1 MPGRQLGALLQTHG
15 GNSETK
21 LMKEIPYELIKDDQK
36 KKLWKN
42 NEANMTLY
50 NALPCK
56 EYAKYSCV
64 KPPRRFERGR
74 GNSFDNKGGE
84 SSKKKRVGYNC
95 EIEAHFASECKMS
108 KETKAFV
115 RGAWSDENP
124 IRTLGDYSKPIH
136 DGYRNTI
143 ELPEGNNVAI
153 SLPQDVPSTSDR
165 RLIELKNQVQRL
177 MKAHLAAKQ
186 PVQVNKITSSCEIY
200 SGPHDTQFFIENHE
214 PTFVEYASSHTDK
227 VGGKCKMTNKID
239 IVLKAITDRITGALP
254 SDAVKN
260 PKLNVNYTSLVL
272 STRSYPTRD
281 PQCSSHS
288 PNSVNV
294 SKTCSKETNHSQKD
308 RLQMVTEIRT
318 RQTKEPQQ
326 TLKDKFKDLHLN
338 FPILEVIAHAPM
350 YNAILDKYVENLE
363 LRKNGSAFIQDG
375 TKSYPVGIVRD
386 VEVYIKRH
394 KFLNDFYIIN
404 MKKDLETPLLVGRGF
419 IATAIAV
426 IDCRKAKIA
435 IGEEINR
442 SVFRV
447 KGIKLGEEEAPYWT
461 KLGKKESYR
470 PQPSSDGVGAQTPY
484 YARKEFMDCHLPK
497 E

>member
-1 MPGRQLGALLQTHG
+1 MG
-15 GNSETK
+15 
-21 LMKEIPYELIKDDQK
+21 
-36 KKLWKN
+36 
-42 NEANMTLY
+42 
-50 NALPCK
+50 
-56 EYAKYSCV
+56 
-64 KPPRRFERGR
+64 
-74 GNSFDNKGGE
+74 
-84 SSKKKRVGYNC
+84 
-95 EIEAHFASECKMS
+95 
-108 KETKAFV
+108 
-115 RGAWSDENP
+115 DENP
-124 IRTLGDYSKPIH
+124 IRTLGDYSKPSH

-143 ELPEGNNVAI
+143 ELPEGNNVVQLLTPSGLQNSKMTSLCFNNIKESLFLKHGLVSKTYYKKSLIMASIFSSKSKSFLAIESRHKMKHRSISRWDFAKLVKAI

-186 PVQVNKITSSCEIY
+186 HVQVNKITSSCEIY
-200 SGPHDTQFFIENHE
+200 SGPHDTQFFIKNLE
-214 PTFVEYASSHTDK
+214 PTFVEYVSSHTNK
-227 VGGKCKMTNKID
+227 VGGKWYTFKHVQNNLGDTYNPSWKSHPNLSKMTNKID
-239 IVLKAITDRITGALP
+239 IVSKAITDRITGALL

-260 PKLNVNYTSLVL
+260 PKLNVKYTSLVL

-294 SKTCSKETNHSQKD
+294 SKTCFKETNHSQKD

-326 TLKDKFKDLHLN
+326 TLKDEFKDLHLN
-338 FPILEVIAHAPM
+338 FPVLEVIAHAPM

-386 VEVYIKRH
+386 VEVYIERQKL
-394 KFLNDFYIIN
+394 LNDFYIID